1 MIAAVAATLIWFLAK
16 TWDQGPLMEDLVGQD
31 TLWTVVKV
39 YAAVIVARVTWR
51 VLGAVAAPR

>member
-1 MIAAVAATLIWFLAK
+1 MIAAVAASLIWFLAK

-31 TLWTVVKV
+31 TLWTVVRV

-51 VLGAVAAPR
+51 VLAAVAAPR